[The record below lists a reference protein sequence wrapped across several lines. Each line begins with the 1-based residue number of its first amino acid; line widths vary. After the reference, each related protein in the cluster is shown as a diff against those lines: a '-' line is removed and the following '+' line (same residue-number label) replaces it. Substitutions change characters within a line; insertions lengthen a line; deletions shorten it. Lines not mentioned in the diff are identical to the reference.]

1 MFKRMLLITALLSV
15 IVALPAAALDFD
27 QKQWYGQG
35 IVALPMGNFGD
46 IANFGFGAGVG
57 MLVPHTP
64 ELSFRGEISYIYF
77 TTEDVE
83 GFDGAEDI
91 DVSASMIPITALA
104 QYNMKDSE
112 MYLLGGLGIAIAKA
126 SVDYPESVDTFG
138 FDASYSDTSTEFG
151 LTLGAGYHVKPG
163 MTLEG
168 RFNVISDANSL
179 SVNLGYFF

>member
-1 MFKRMLLITALLSV
+1 MFKRMLLITALLSF

-46 IANFGFGAGVG
+46 IANLGFGAGVG

-64 ELSFRGEISYIYF
+64 ELSFRGEVSYIYF
-77 TTEDVE
+77 TTEDFGDV
-83 GFDGAEDI
+83 
-91 DVSASMIPITALA
+91 DVSASLIPITALA

-112 MYLLGGLGIAIAKA
+112 LYLLGGLGIALAKA
-126 SVDYPESVDTFG
+126 SIDYGTEFPG
-138 FDASYSDTSTEFG
+138 FDGSDSDTSTEFG